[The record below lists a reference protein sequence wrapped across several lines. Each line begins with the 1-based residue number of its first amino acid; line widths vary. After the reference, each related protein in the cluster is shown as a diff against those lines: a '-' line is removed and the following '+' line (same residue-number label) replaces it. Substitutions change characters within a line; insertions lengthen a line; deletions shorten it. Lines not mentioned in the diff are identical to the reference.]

1 MITAQTDLITE
12 NKLRGSEADHPEFFM
27 GAQET
32 ETGGCFYRYDS
43 RNKIRCKEDIQE
55 RGSCLACTGENCD
68 TVSHCSNIS
77 NDCIDRKYAIIFI
90 IKSGPYKNHRCVGIR
105 EEESE
110 IQ

>member
-43 RNKIRCKEDIQE
+43 RNQIRCREDIFE
-55 RGSCLACTGENCD
+55 GTTLF
-68 TVSHCSNIS
+68 
-77 NDCIDRKYAIIFI
+77 DRLKKYMSA
-90 IKSGPYKNHRCVGIR
+90 
-105 EEESE
+105 E
-110 IQ
+110 